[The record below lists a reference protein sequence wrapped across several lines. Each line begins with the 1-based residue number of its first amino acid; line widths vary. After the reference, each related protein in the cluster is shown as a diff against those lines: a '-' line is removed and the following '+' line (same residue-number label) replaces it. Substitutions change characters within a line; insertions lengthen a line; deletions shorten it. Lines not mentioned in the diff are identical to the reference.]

1 MKEDINV
8 QIGILAEAASECD
21 RLNKYIQKKIDELDE
36 CNTYSYLSI
45 EERIAM
51 FADLNITKIASGYPT
66 HEEEL
71 DLICCLLLL
80 RAARRIKM
88 SKRHAMYEEKAASSG
103 AASILEEEDKLIMEK
118 LNGGAFGKCKNCKK
132 DIEDDSSGFC
142 QDANDKCWKEWI
154 NKNNEQKKVFN
165 DH

>member
-1 MKEDINV
+1 MKEDINIQV
-8 QIGILAEAASECD
+8 GILVEATNECD
-21 RLNKYIQKKIDELDE
+21 RLSNYVKKKIDELDE

-51 FADLNITKIASGYPT
+51 LTDLNITKIASGHPT
-66 HEEEL
+66 HEQEL

-88 SKRHAMYEEKAASSG
+88 SWAFYEEKAASSG
-103 AASILEEEDKLIMEK
+103 TASV
-118 LNGGAFGKCKNCKK
+118 
-132 DIEDDSSGFC
+132 C
-142 QDANDKCWKEWI
+142 QNANNKCWKAWI
-154 NKNNEQKKVFN
+154 DQQNNKEIFN

>member
-88 SKRHAMYEEKAASSG
+88 SKRHAMYEETAASSG

-118 LNGGAFGKCKNCKK
+118 LNEIASFAKCKNCKK
-132 DIEDDSSGFC
+132 HIADDISGFC
-142 QDANDKCWKEWI
+142 KDANDKCWKEWI
-154 NKNNEQKKVFN
+154 IKNKKQK
-165 DH
+165 